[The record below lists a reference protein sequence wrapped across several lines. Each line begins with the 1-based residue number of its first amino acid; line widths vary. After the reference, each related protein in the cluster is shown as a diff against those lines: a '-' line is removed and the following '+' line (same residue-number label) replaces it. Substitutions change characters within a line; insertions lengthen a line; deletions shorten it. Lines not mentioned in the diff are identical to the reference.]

1 MSTVS
6 SKNSSIVG
14 VLSTVSN
21 NAFFLPGK
29 YMLLSFLISFMTLF
43 IGDIVEKQNTSYEFK
58 STSYEFKFTSY
69 EFKSTS

>member
-6 SKNSSIVG
+6 SKNGSIVG

-43 IGDIVEKQNTSYEFK
+43 VGDIVEK
-58 STSYEFKFTSY
+58 
-69 EFKSTS
+69 